1 MEGQHTES
9 WLNPSVSVR
18 ASPIHGRG
26 LFAHDRLEPGE
37 AVIRL
42 GGEVLTDDEFAALHL
57 ATHNSLAIGDRLNL
71 LLNDDDSPV
80 VYGNHSCDA
89 NLWMAD
95 AVTLIA
101 RRAILPGEEVTSD
114 YALYT
119 ADLPFELAC
128 HCGSAACRGR
138 VTNDDWRR
146 KGVQERYAG
155 HFSPFLN
162 RRIESPDIP

>member
-1 MEGQHTES
+1 MEGKHTES
-9 WLNPSVSVR
+9 WLNPKVSVR
-18 ASPIHGRG
+18 ASPIHGHG
-26 LFAHDRLEPGE
+26 LFARECLESGD
-37 AVIRL
+37 AVICL
-42 GGEVLTDDEFAALHL
+42 GGQVLTDAEFAALHL
-57 ATHNSLAIGDRLNL
+57 ATHNSLAIEDQLNL
-71 LLNDDDSPV
+71 LLNDDSPV

-101 RRAILPGEEVTSD
+101 RRAIMLGEEVTSD

-128 HCGSAACRGR
+128 NCGSAACRGR
-138 VTNDDWRR
+138 VTHEDWRR
-146 KGVQERYAG
+146 RDVQERYAG

-162 RRIESPDIP
+162 RRIQSPDTP

>member
-9 WLNPSVSVR
+9 WLNPKVSVK

-26 LFAHDRLEPGE
+26 LFARERLEPGE
-37 AVIRL
+37 VVVRL
-42 GGEVLTDDEFAALHL
+42 GGWVLTDDEFEALHL

-71 LLNDDDSPV
+71 LLDDDDSPV

-89 NLWMAD
+89 NLWMVD
-95 AVTLIA
+95 AVTLVA
-101 RRAILPGEEVTSD
+101 RRAIMPDEEVTSD

-119 ADLPFELAC
+119 ADLPFALPC
-128 HCGSAACRGR
+128 NCGSVACRGR

-146 KGVQERYAG
+146 RDVQQRYAG

-162 RRIESPDIP
+162 RRIASSDTF